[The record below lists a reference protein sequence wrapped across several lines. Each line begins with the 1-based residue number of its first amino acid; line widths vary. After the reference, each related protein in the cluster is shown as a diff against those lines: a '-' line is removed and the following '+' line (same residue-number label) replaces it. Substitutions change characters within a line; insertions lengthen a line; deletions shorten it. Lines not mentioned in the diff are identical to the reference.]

1 MPTLCGCLCTLTTD
15 NGHTNT
21 VTTNCKVFGA
31 CPWTV
36 GSHRDTHLVPKLSDS
51 GKWLRSSRK
60 GALDT
65 QLLSKSPTY
74 PWILHQQVPY
84 KDKTLP
90 QLASGA
96 RVSLERDSSRITEK
110 MAAKPK

>member
-1 MPTLCGCLCTLTTD
+1 M
-15 NGHTNT
+15 
-21 VTTNCKVFGA
+21 
-31 CPWTV
+31 
-36 GSHRDTHLVPKLSDS
+36 VPKLSDS

-74 PWILHQQVPY
+74 LWILHQQVPY

-96 RVSLERDSSRITEK
+96 RVSLERDSGRITEK